1 MNKRYRRPGITG
13 PIILISFGL
22 IFLLNNLGLIE
33 LNLWDVVMR
42 FWPILLIAIGLDILI
57 GRRSAW
63 GAVIA
68 AVVVLALLAGGI
80 VFFDNQPQRTYASEN
95 FEIPLGNVEEATISL
110 DPALGYLLVDA
121 LPKGSNMLLR
131 GEVRPFSGEEI
142 GKTVDISGTRATIDL
157 RTEGVIV
164 APFFGGWSNQPS
176 WDLSL
181 HPGVFTYLIVDFGVG
196 KAELDL
202 QDLQIGEIHVEQGI
216 GQMIL
221 LLPSTDNM
229 EINLD
234 GGIGE
239 IQVVIPEDVGV
250 RLRAGVGI
258 GNVLVPSDYTRD
270 GDFYLSPG
278 YAAAENQIEI
288 VIDLGIGSVQVR

>member
-1 MNKRYRRPGITG
+1 MNDSHRRPGITG
-13 PIILISFGL
+13 PIILISFGV
-22 IFLLNNLGLIE
+22 IFLLNNLDLIE
-33 LNLWDVVMR
+33 LNLWDVIMR

-68 AVVVLALLAGGI
+68 AAVVLAILAGGI
-80 VFFDNQPQRTYASEN
+80 VFFGSQSQWTYESEN
-95 FEIPLGNVEEATISL
+95 FEIPLGNVEEATVSL

-121 LPKGSNMLLR
+121 LPKGSNVLLR

-164 APFFGGWSNQPS
+164 APFFGGWSDQPS
-176 WDLSL
+176 WDLAL
-181 HPGVFTYLIVDFGVG
+181 HPEVATDLIVDFGVG

-202 QDLQIGEIHVEQGI
+202 QDLQIGEINVEQGL

-221 LLPSTDNM
+221 LLPSMDNM
-229 EINLD
+229 DINLD

-239 IQVVIPEDVGV
+239 IRVVIPEDVGV
-250 RLRAGVGI
+250 RFRAGVGI

-278 YAAAENQIEI
+278 YAAAENQMEM
-288 VIDLGIGSVQVR
+288 VIDLGIGSVHVR

>member
-1 MNKRYRRPGITG
+1 MNNRHRRPGITG
-13 PIILISFGL
+13 PIILISLGVL
-22 IFLLNNLGLIE
+22 FLLNNLGFIE
-33 LNLWDVVMR
+33 LNLWDVIMR

-63 GAVIA
+63 GAAIA
-68 AVVVLALLAGGI
+68 AVVVLAILAGGI
-80 VFFDNQPQRTYASEN
+80 VFFDNQAQWTYASEN

-110 DPALGYLLVDA
+110 DPGLGYLLVDA
-121 LPKGSNMLLR
+121 LPKGSNVLLR
-131 GEVRPFSGEEI
+131 GEIRPFSGDEI

-164 APFFGGWSNQPS
+164 APFFGGWSDQPS
-176 WDLSL
+176 WDLAL
-181 HPGVFTYLIVDFGVG
+181 HPEVATDLFVDFGVG

-202 QDLQIGEIHVEQGI
+202 QDLQIGEIHVEQGL

-221 LLPSTDNM
+221 LLPSADNM
-229 EINLD
+229 DINLD

-239 IQVVIPEDVGV
+239 IRVVIPKDVGV

-258 GNVLVPSDYTRD
+258 GNVQVPSDFTRD

-278 YAAAENQIEI
+278 YAAAENQIEM

>member
-1 MNKRYRRPGITG
+1 MNNRHRRPGITG
-13 PIILISFGL
+13 PIILISLGVL
-22 IFLLNNLGLIE
+22 FLLNNLGFIE
-33 LNLWDVVMR
+33 LNLWDVIMR

-63 GAVIA
+63 GAAIA
-68 AVVVLALLAGGI
+68 AGVVLAILAGGI
-80 VFFDNQPQRTYASEN
+80 VFFDNQAQWTYASED

-121 LPKGSNMLLR
+121 LPKGSNVLLR
-131 GEVRPFSGEEI
+131 GEIRPFSGEKI

-164 APFFGGWSNQPS
+164 APFFGGWSDQPS
-176 WDLSL
+176 WDLAL
-181 HPGVFTYLIVDFGVG
+181 HPEVATDLFVDFGVG

-202 QDLQIGEIHVEQGI
+202 QDLQIGEIHVEQGL

-221 LLPSTDNM
+221 LLPSADNM
-229 EINLD
+229 DINLD

-239 IQVVIPEDVGV
+239 IRVVIPKDVGV

-258 GNVLVPSDYTRD
+258 GNVQVPSDFTRD

-278 YAAAENQIEI
+278 YAAAENQIEM

>member
-1 MNKRYRRPGITG
+1 MNNRHRRPGITG
-13 PIILISFGL
+13 PIILISLGVL
-22 IFLLNNLGLIE
+22 FLLNNLGFIE
-33 LNLWDVVMR
+33 LNLWDVIMR

-63 GAVIA
+63 GAAIA
-68 AVVVLALLAGGI
+68 AVVVLAILAGGI
-80 VFFDNQPQRTYASEN
+80 VFFDNQAQWTYASEN
-95 FEIPLGNVEEATISL
+95 FEIPLGNVEEATVSL

-121 LPKGSNMLLR
+121 LPKGSNVLLR
-131 GEVRPFSGEEI
+131 GEIRPFSGEKI

-164 APFFGGWSNQPS
+164 APFFGGWSDQPS
-176 WDLSL
+176 WDLAL
-181 HPGVFTYLIVDFGVG
+181 HPEVATDLFVDFGVG

-202 QDLQIGEIHVEQGI
+202 QDLQIGEIHVEQGL

-221 LLPSTDNM
+221 LLPSADNM
-229 EINLD
+229 DINLD

-239 IQVVIPEDVGV
+239 IRVVIPKDVGV

-258 GNVLVPSDYTRD
+258 GNVQVPSDFTRD

-278 YAAAENQIEI
+278 YAAAENQIEM

>member
-68 AVVVLALLAGGI
+68 TVVVLALLAGGI

-131 GEVRPFSGEEI
+131 GELRPFSGEEI
-142 GKTVDISGTRATIDL
+142 GKTIDISGTRATIDL
-157 RTEGVIV
+157 WTEGVIV
-164 APFFGGWSNQPS
+164 APFFGDWSDQPS
-176 WDLSL
+176 WDLAL
-181 HPGVFTYLIVDFGVG
+181 HPEVAIDLIVDFGVG

-202 QDLQIGEIHVEQGI
+202 QDLQIGEINVEQGL

-221 LLPSTDNM
+221 LLPSMDNM
-229 EINLD
+229 DINLD

-239 IQVVIPEDVGV
+239 IRVVIPEDVGV

-278 YAAAENQIEI
+278 YAAAENQIEM

>member
-1 MNKRYRRPGITG
+1 MNNRHRRPGITG
-13 PIILISFGL
+13 PIILISLGVL
-22 IFLLNNLGLIE
+22 FLLNNLGFIE
-33 LNLWDVVMR
+33 LNLWDVIMR

-63 GAVIA
+63 GAAIA
-68 AVVVLALLAGGI
+68 AVVVLAILAGGI
-80 VFFDNQPQRTYASEN
+80 VFFDNQAQWTYASEN

-121 LPKGSNMLLR
+121 LPKGSNVLLR
-131 GEVRPFSGEEI
+131 GEIRPFSGEKI

-164 APFFGGWSNQPS
+164 APFFGGWSDQPS
-176 WDLSL
+176 WDLAL
-181 HPGVFTYLIVDFGVG
+181 HPEVATDLFVDFGVG

-202 QDLQIGEIHVEQGI
+202 QDLQIGEIHVEQGL

-221 LLPSTDNM
+221 LLPSADNM
-229 EINLD
+229 DINLD

-239 IQVVIPEDVGV
+239 IRVVIPKDVGV

-258 GNVLVPSDYTRD
+258 GNVQVPSDFTRD

-278 YAAAENQIEI
+278 YAAAENQIEM

>member
-1 MNKRYRRPGITG
+1 MNNRHRRPGITG
-13 PIILISFGL
+13 PVILISLGV
-22 IFLLNNLGLIE
+22 IFLLNNMGFIE
-33 LNLWDVVMR
+33 LNLWDVIMR

-63 GAVIA
+63 GAAITV
-68 AVVVLALLAGGI
+68 VVVLAILAGGI
-80 VFFDNQPQRTYASEN
+80 IFFDNQAQWTYAAEK

-121 LPKGSNMLLR
+121 LPKGSNVLLR

-164 APFFGGWSNQPS
+164 APFFGGWSDQPS
-176 WDLSL
+176 WDFAL
-181 HPGVFTYLIVDFGVG
+181 HPEVATDLIVNFGVG

-202 QDLQIGEIHVEQGI
+202 QDLQIGEIHVEQGL

-221 LLPSTDNM
+221 LLPSADNM
-229 EINLD
+229 DINLD

-250 RLRAGVGI
+250 RIRAGVGI

-270 GDFYLSPG
+270 GDFYISPG
-278 YAAAENQIEI
+278 YAAAENQIEM
-288 VIDLGIGSVQVR
+288 VIDLAIGSVQVR

>member
-1 MNKRYRRPGITG
+1 MSDRHRRPSIAG
-13 PIILISFGL
+13 PVILISLGV
-22 IFLLNNLGLIE
+22 IFLLNNMGVIE
-33 LNLWDVVMR
+33 LNAWDVIMR

-63 GAVIA
+63 GAAIA
-68 AVVVLALLAGGI
+68 VVVVLAILAGGI
-80 VFFDNQPQRTYASEN
+80 VFFDNQSQWTYESEN
-95 FEIPLGNVEEATISL
+95 FEIPLGNVEVATVSL
-110 DPALGYLLVDA
+110 DPVLGYLLIDE
-121 LPKGSNMLLR
+121 LPKKSKVLLQ
-131 GEVRPFSGEEI
+131 GEVRPFSGEEF
-142 GKTVDISGTRATIDL
+142 GKNVDFSGTRATIAL

-181 HPGVFTYLIVDFGVG
+181 HPDVFTYLIVDFGVG

-216 GQMIL
+216 GQMIV

-229 EINLD
+229 DINLD

-250 RLRAGVGI
+250 RFRAGVGI

-278 YAAAENQIEI
+278 YAAAENQIEM

>member
-1 MNKRYRRPGITG
+1 MNNRHRRPGITG
-13 PIILISFGL
+13 PIILISLGVL
-22 IFLLNNLGLIE
+22 FLLNNLGFIE
-33 LNLWDVVMR
+33 LNLWDVIMR

-63 GAVIA
+63 GAAIA
-68 AVVVLALLAGGI
+68 AVVVLAILAGGI
-80 VFFDNQPQRTYASEN
+80 VFFDNQAQWTYASEN

-121 LPKGSNMLLR
+121 LPKGSNVLLR
-131 GEVRPFSGEEI
+131 GEIRPFSGEEI

-164 APFFGGWSNQPS
+164 APFFGGWSDQPS
-176 WDLSL
+176 WDLAL
-181 HPGVFTYLIVDFGVG
+181 HPEVATDLFVDFGVG

-202 QDLQIGEIHVEQGI
+202 QDLQIGEIHVEQGL

-221 LLPSTDNM
+221 LLPSADNM
-229 EINLD
+229 DINLD

-239 IQVVIPEDVGV
+239 IRVVIPKDVGV

-258 GNVLVPSDYTRD
+258 GNVQVPSDFTRD

-278 YAAAENQIEI
+278 YAAAENQIEM

>member
-1 MNKRYRRPGITG
+1 MNNRHRRPGITG
-13 PIILISFGL
+13 PIILISLGVL
-22 IFLLNNLGLIE
+22 FLLNNLGFIE
-33 LNLWDVVMR
+33 LNLWDVIMR
-42 FWPILLIAIGLDILI
+42 FWPLLLIAIGLDILI

-63 GAVIA
+63 GAAIA
-68 AVVVLALLAGGI
+68 AVVVLAILAGGI
-80 VFFDNQPQRTYASEN
+80 VFSDNQAQWTYASEN

-121 LPKGSNMLLR
+121 LPKGSNVLLR
-131 GEVRPFSGEEI
+131 GEIRPFSGEEI

-164 APFFGGWSNQPS
+164 APFFGGWSDQPS
-176 WDLSL
+176 WDLAL
-181 HPGVFTYLIVDFGVG
+181 HPEVATDLFVDFGVG

-202 QDLQIGEIHVEQGI
+202 QDLQIGEIHVEQGL

-221 LLPSTDNM
+221 LLPSADNM
-229 EINLD
+229 DINLD

-239 IQVVIPEDVGV
+239 IRVVIPKDVGV

-258 GNVLVPSDYTRD
+258 GNVQVPSDFTRD

-278 YAAAENQIEI
+278 YAAAENQIEM

>member
-1 MNKRYRRPGITG
+1 MNDSRRRPSIAG
-13 PIILISFGL
+13 PIILISFGV
-22 IFLLNNLGLIE
+22 IFLLNNLNVIE
-33 LNLWDVVMR
+33 LNAWDVIMR
-42 FWPILLIAIGLDILI
+42 FWPILIIAIGLDILI
-57 GRRSAW
+57 GRRTAW

-68 AVVVLALLAGGI
+68 TVMVLAILIGGI
-80 VFFDNQPQRTYASEN
+80 VFFDNQSQWTYATEN
-95 FEIPLGNVEEATISL
+95 FEIPLGNAEEATISL

-121 LPKGSNMLLR
+121 LPTGSNVLLR

-142 GKTVDISGTRATIDL
+142 GKTVDFSGTRATIDL

-164 APFFGGWSNQPS
+164 APFFGEWGTQPS

-181 HPGVFTYLIVDFGVG
+181 HPGVFTYLIVDLGAG

-202 QDLQIGEIHVEQGI
+202 QDLQFGEIHVEQGI
-216 GQMIL
+216 GQMII
-221 LLPSTDNM
+221 LLPSTNSMD
-229 EINLD
+229 INLE

-250 RLRAGVGI
+250 RFRADVGI

-270 GDFYLSPG
+270 GNFYNSPG
-278 YAAAENQIEI
+278 YAAAVNQIEM
-288 VIDLGIGSVQVR
+288 VIDLGIGSVRVR

>member
-1 MNKRYRRPGITG
+1 MNNRHRRPGITG
-13 PIILISFGL
+13 PVILISLGV
-22 IFLLNNLGLIE
+22 IFLLNNMGFIE
-33 LNLWDVVMR
+33 LNLWDVIMR

-63 GAVIA
+63 GAAIA
-68 AVVVLALLAGGI
+68 VVVVLALLAGGI
-80 VFFDNQPQRTYASEN
+80 VFFDNQAQWTYAAEK
-95 FEIPLGNVEEATISL
+95 FEIPLGNVEEATISI

-121 LPKGSNMLLR
+121 LPKGSNELLR

-164 APFFGGWSNQPS
+164 APFFGGWSDQPS
-176 WDLSL
+176 WDLAL
-181 HPGVFTYLIVDFGVG
+181 HPEVATDLIVDFGVG
-196 KAELDL
+196 KVELDL
-202 QDLQIGEIHVEQGI
+202 QDLQIGEIHVEQGL

-221 LLPSTDNM
+221 LLPSADNM
-229 EINLD
+229 DINLD

-250 RLRAGVGI
+250 RIRAGVGI

-270 GDFYLSPG
+270 GDFYISPG
-278 YAAAENQIEI
+278 YAAAENQIEM
-288 VIDLGIGSVQVR
+288 VIDLAIGSVQVR

>member
-1 MNKRYRRPGITG
+1 MNNRHRRPGITG
-13 PIILISFGL
+13 PIILISLGVL
-22 IFLLNNLGLIE
+22 FLLNNLGFIE
-33 LNLWDVVMR
+33 LNLWDVIMR
-42 FWPILLIAIGLDILI
+42 FWPILLIEIGLDILI

-63 GAVIA
+63 GAAIA

-80 VFFDNQPQRTYASEN
+80 VFFDNQSQWTYAAEN

-121 LPKGSNMLLR
+121 LPKGSNVLLR
-131 GEVRPFSGEEI
+131 GEVQPFSGEEI

-164 APFFGGWSNQPS
+164 APFFGGWSDQPS
-176 WDLSL
+176 WDLAL
-181 HPGVFTYLIVDFGVG
+181 HPEVATDLIVDFGVG

-202 QDLQIGEIHVEQGI
+202 QDLQIGEIHVEQGL

-221 LLPSTDNM
+221 LLPSAENM
-229 EINLD
+229 DINLD

-250 RLRAGVGI
+250 RIRADVGI

-270 GDFYLSPG
+270 GDFYISPG
-278 YAAAENQIEI
+278 YAAAENQIEM
-288 VIDLGIGSVQVR
+288 VIDLAIGSVQVR

>member
-1 MNKRYRRPGITG
+1 MNDRHRRPGITG
-13 PIILISFGL
+13 PVILISLGV
-22 IFLLNNLGLIE
+22 IFLLDNLDLIE
-33 LNLWDVVMR
+33 LNLWDVIMR

-68 AVVVLALLAGGI
+68 VVVVLAILAGGI
-80 VFFDNQPQRTYASEN
+80 LFFDNQAQWTATSEN
-95 FEIPLGNVEEATISL
+95 FEIPLGNVEKATFSL
-110 DPALGYLLVDA
+110 DPALGYLLVDT
-121 LPKGSNMLLR
+121 LPKGSNVLLR
-131 GEVRPFSGEEI
+131 GEVQPFSGEEI
-142 GKTVDISGTRATIDL
+142 GKTVDITGTRATVDL
-157 RTEGVIV
+157 RTEGIIV

-176 WDLSL
+176 WDLAL
-181 HPGVFTYLIVDFGVG
+181 HPEVATDLIVDFGVG

-202 QDLQIGEIHVEQGI
+202 QDLQISEIHVEQGL

-221 LLPSTDNM
+221 LLPSADNM
-229 EINLD
+229 DINLD

-239 IQVVIPEDVGV
+239 IRVVIPKDVGV
-250 RLRAGVGI
+250 RLRASVGI
-258 GNVLVPSDYTRD
+258 GNVLVPSDFTRD

-278 YAAAENQIEI
+278 YAAAENQIEM

>member
-1 MNKRYRRPGITG
+1 MNNRHRRPGITG
-13 PIILISFGL
+13 PIILISLGVL
-22 IFLLNNLGLIE
+22 FLLNNLGFIE
-33 LNLWDVVMR
+33 LNLWDVIMR

-63 GAVIA
+63 GAAIA
-68 AVVVLALLAGGI
+68 AVVVLAILAGGI
-80 VFFDNQPQRTYASEN
+80 VFFDNQAQWTYASEN
-95 FEIPLGNVEEATISL
+95 YEIPLGNVEEATISL

-121 LPKGSNMLLR
+121 LPKGSNVLLR
-131 GEVRPFSGEEI
+131 GEIRPFSGEKI

-164 APFFGGWSNQPS
+164 APFFGGWSDQPS
-176 WDLSL
+176 WDLAL
-181 HPGVFTYLIVDFGVG
+181 HPEVATDLFVDFGVG

-202 QDLQIGEIHVEQGI
+202 QDLQIGEIHVEQGL

-221 LLPSTDNM
+221 LLPSADNM
-229 EINLD
+229 DINLD

-239 IQVVIPEDVGV
+239 IRVVIPKDVGV

-258 GNVLVPSDYTRD
+258 GNVQVPSDFTRD

-278 YAAAENQIEI
+278 YAAAENQIEM

>member
-1 MNKRYRRPGITG
+1 MNNRHRRPGITG
-13 PIILISFGL
+13 PIILISLGVL
-22 IFLLNNLGLIE
+22 FLLNNLGFIE
-33 LNLWDVVMR
+33 LNLWDVIMR

-63 GAVIA
+63 GAAIA
-68 AVVVLALLAGGI
+68 AGVVLAILAGGI
-80 VFFDNQPQRTYASEN
+80 VFFDNQAQRTYASED

-121 LPKGSNMLLR
+121 LPKGSNVLLR
-131 GEVRPFSGEEI
+131 GEIRPFSGEKI

-164 APFFGGWSNQPS
+164 APFFGGWSDQPS
-176 WDLSL
+176 WDLAL
-181 HPGVFTYLIVDFGVG
+181 HPEVATDLFVDFGVG

-202 QDLQIGEIHVEQGI
+202 QDLQIGEIHVEQGL

-221 LLPSTDNM
+221 LLPSADNM
-229 EINLD
+229 DINLD

-239 IQVVIPEDVGV
+239 IRVVIPKDVGV

-258 GNVLVPSDYTRD
+258 GNVQVPSDFTRD

-278 YAAAENQIEI
+278 YAAAENQIEM

>member
-1 MNKRYRRPGITG
+1 MNNRHRRPGITG
-13 PIILISFGL
+13 PIILISLGVL
-22 IFLLNNLGLIE
+22 FLLNNLGFIE
-33 LNLWDVVMR
+33 LNLWDVIMR

-63 GAVIA
+63 GAAIA
-68 AVVVLALLAGGI
+68 AVVVLAILAGGI
-80 VFFDNQPQRTYASEN
+80 VFFDNQAQWTYASEN

-110 DPALGYLLVDA
+110 DPGLGYLLVDA
-121 LPKGSNMLLR
+121 LPNGSNVLLR
-131 GEVRPFSGEEI
+131 GEIRPFSGEEI

-164 APFFGGWSNQPS
+164 APFFGGWSDQPS
-176 WDLSL
+176 WDLAL
-181 HPGVFTYLIVDFGVG
+181 HPEVATDLFVDFGVG

-202 QDLQIGEIHVEQGI
+202 QDLQIGEIHVEQGL

-221 LLPSTDNM
+221 LLPSADNM
-229 EINLD
+229 DINLD

-239 IQVVIPEDVGV
+239 IRVVIPKDVGV

-258 GNVLVPSDYTRD
+258 GNVQVPSDFTRD

-278 YAAAENQIEI
+278 YAAAENQIEM

>member
-131 GEVRPFSGEEI
+131 GELRPFSGEEI
-142 GKTVDISGTRATIDL
+142 GKTIDISGTRATIDL
-157 RTEGVIV
+157 WTEGVIV
-164 APFFGGWSNQPS
+164 APFFGDWSDQPS
-176 WDLSL
+176 WDLAL
-181 HPGVFTYLIVDFGVG
+181 HPEVAIDLIVDFGVG

-202 QDLQIGEIHVEQGI
+202 QDLQIGEINVEQGL

-221 LLPSTDNM
+221 LLPSMDNM
-229 EINLD
+229 DINLD

-239 IQVVIPEDVGV
+239 IRVVIPEDVGV
-250 RLRAGVGI
+250 RFRASVGI

-278 YAAAENQIEI
+278 YAAAENQIEM

>member
-1 MNKRYRRPGITG
+1 MNNRHRRPGITG
-13 PIILISFGL
+13 PIILISLGVL
-22 IFLLNNLGLIE
+22 FLLNNLGFIE
-33 LNLWDVVMR
+33 LNLWDVIMR

-63 GAVIA
+63 GAAIA
-68 AVVVLALLAGGI
+68 AVVVLAILAGGI
-80 VFFDNQPQRTYASEN
+80 VFFDNQAQWTYASEN

-110 DPALGYLLVDA
+110 DPGLGYLLVDA
-121 LPKGSNMLLR
+121 LPKGSNVLLR
-131 GEVRPFSGEEI
+131 GEIRPFSGEKI

-164 APFFGGWSNQPS
+164 APFFGGWSDQPS
-176 WDLSL
+176 WDLAL
-181 HPGVFTYLIVDFGVG
+181 HPEVATDLFVDFGVG

-202 QDLQIGEIHVEQGI
+202 QDLQIGEIHVEQGL

-221 LLPSTDNM
+221 LLPSADNM
-229 EINLD
+229 DINLD

-239 IQVVIPEDVGV
+239 IRVVIPKDVGV

-258 GNVLVPSDYTRD
+258 GNVQVPSDFTRD

-278 YAAAENQIEI
+278 YAAAENQIEM

>member
-1 MNKRYRRPGITG
+1 MNDRHRRPSIAG
-13 PIILISFGL
+13 PIILISIGV
-22 IFLLNNLGLIE
+22 IFLLNNLDVIE
-33 LNLWDVVMR
+33 LNVWDVIMR

-63 GAVIA
+63 GAAIA
-68 AVVVLALLAGGI
+68 VVVVLAILAGGI
-80 VFFDNQPQRTYASEN
+80 IFFDNQSQWTYASEN
-95 FEIPLGNVEEATISL
+95 FEIPLGNAEEATFSL

-121 LPKGSNMLLR
+121 LPRGSKLLLQ

-142 GKTVDISGTRATIDL
+142 GKTVDFSGTRATIDL

-164 APFFGGWSNQPS
+164 APFFGGWSDQPS
-176 WDLSL
+176 WDLAL
-181 HPGVFTYLIVDFGVG
+181 HPEVTTDLIVDFGVG

-202 QDLQIGEIHVEQGI
+202 QDLQINEIHVEQGL

-221 LLPSTDNM
+221 LLPSMDNM
-229 EINLD
+229 DIILE

-258 GNVLVPSDYTRD
+258 GNVLVPSDYTHD

-278 YAAAENQIEI
+278 YAAAVNQIEM
-288 VIDLGIGSVQVR
+288 VIDLGIGSVRVR

>member
-1 MNKRYRRPGITG
+1 MNNRHRRPGITG
-13 PIILISFGL
+13 PIILISLGVL
-22 IFLLNNLGLIE
+22 FLLNNLGFIE
-33 LNLWDVVMR
+33 LNLWDVIVR

-63 GAVIA
+63 GAAIA
-68 AVVVLALLAGGI
+68 AGVVLAILAGGI
-80 VFFDNQPQRTYASEN
+80 VFFDNQAQWTYASED

-121 LPKGSNMLLR
+121 LPKGSNVLLR
-131 GEVRPFSGEEI
+131 GEIRPFSGEKI

-164 APFFGGWSNQPS
+164 APFFGGWSDQPS
-176 WDLSL
+176 WDLAL
-181 HPGVFTYLIVDFGVG
+181 HPEVATDLFVDFGVG

-202 QDLQIGEIHVEQGI
+202 QDLQIGEIHVEQGL

-221 LLPSTDNM
+221 LLPSADNM
-229 EINLD
+229 DINLD

-239 IQVVIPEDVGV
+239 IRVVIPKDVGV

-258 GNVLVPSDYTRD
+258 GNVQVPSDFTRD

-278 YAAAENQIEI
+278 YAAAENQIEM

>member
-1 MNKRYRRPGITG
+1 MNNRHRRPGITG
-13 PIILISFGL
+13 PIILISLGVL
-22 IFLLNNLGLIE
+22 FLLNNLGFIE
-33 LNLWDVVMR
+33 LNLWDVIMR

-63 GAVIA
+63 GAAIA
-68 AVVVLALLAGGI
+68 AVVVLAILAGGI
-80 VFFDNQPQRTYASEN
+80 VFFDNQAQWTYASEN
-95 FEIPLGNVEEATISL
+95 FEIHLGNVEEATISL
-110 DPALGYLLVDA
+110 DPGLGYLLVDA
-121 LPKGSNMLLR
+121 LPKGSNVLLR
-131 GEVRPFSGEEI
+131 GEIRPFSGEEI

-164 APFFGGWSNQPS
+164 APFFGGWSDQPS
-176 WDLSL
+176 WDLAL
-181 HPGVFTYLIVDFGVG
+181 HPEVATDLFVDFGVG

-202 QDLQIGEIHVEQGI
+202 QDLQIGEIHVEQGL

-221 LLPSTDNM
+221 LLPSADNM
-229 EINLD
+229 DINLD

-239 IQVVIPEDVGV
+239 IRVVIPKDVGV

-258 GNVLVPSDYTRD
+258 GNVQVPSDFTRD

-278 YAAAENQIEI
+278 YAAAENQIEM

>member
-1 MNKRYRRPGITG
+1 MSDRHRRPSIAG
-13 PIILISFGL
+13 PVILISLGV
-22 IFLLNNLGLIE
+22 IFLLNNMGVIE
-33 LNLWDVVMR
+33 LNAWDVIMR

-63 GAVIA
+63 GAAIA
-68 AVVVLALLAGGI
+68 VVVVLAILAGGI
-80 VFFDNQPQRTYASEN
+80 VFFDNQSQWTYESEN
-95 FEIPLGNVEEATISL
+95 FEIPLGNVEVATVSL
-110 DPALGYLLVDA
+110 DPVLGYLLIDE
-121 LPKGSNMLLR
+121 LPKKSKVLLQ
-131 GEVRPFSGEEI
+131 GEVRPFSGEEF
-142 GKTVDISGTRATIDL
+142 GKNVDFSGTRATIDL

-181 HPGVFTYLIVDFGVG
+181 HPEVVTDLIVDFGVG
-196 KAELDL
+196 KVEFDL

-216 GQMIL
+216 GQMIV

-229 EINLD
+229 DINLD

-250 RLRAGVGI
+250 RFRASVGI

-278 YAAAENQIEI
+278 YAASENQIEM